1 MEDRHSKRV
10 ASRDRGEEVG
20 PGSDMISHLRMGSSH
35 AQGSERAAPGRSP
48 LRTCIACRS
57 KNEQG
62 SYFRVGRTQDASIAL
77 WSGTGRSAYI
87 CRRPECLKSAF
98 EKGRLER
105 ALKGPVRG
113 ESREALYVELVCK
126 LR

>member
-1 MEDRHSKRV
+1 MGDTHVQALLRPTP
-10 ASRDRGEEVG
+10 SR
-20 PGSDMISHLRMGSSH
+20 
-35 AQGSERAAPGRSP
+35 AP
-48 LRTCIACRS
+48 LRTCIACRR
-57 KNEQG
+57 KDEQS
-62 SYFRVGRTQDASIAL
+62 SYFRVCRTQDATVAL
-77 WSGTGRSAYI
+77 WSGNGRSAYI

-105 ALKGPVRG
+105 ALKGQVRA